1 MKQILGAAALA
12 AWSVAACAQSSV
24 TLYGRIDTGLEY
36 QSAVPTGPNASASR
50 IRVESG
56 DLGTSLWG
64 LKGVEDLGG
73 GYQALFQLEDG
84 IDTANGTSSD
94 GKAFSRYADVG
105 LSSPDYGT
113 ILLGNQ
119 LWLSNSQLWP
129 FDPLGQ
135 SNWSSASLSRG
146 RNWPIL
152 SNTATWESP
161 NWDGLNITS
170 MYALGNQPDFNAG
183 TIDPVT
189 GATVDPGRSD
199 GVSVTYTNTL
209 YELIGMFDEIRDG
222 NGAFSD
228 VFAYSRQY
236 TAGVNLFLGQF
247 KLQAVYES
255 SHANAALAGAPTEA
269 QQEWGGITYTVNPAL
284 SVIGAVYHVDTNG
297 STDGAGHATLYTLG
311 GNYNLSK
318 RTLIGFQVA
327 TIHNSSNSD
336 FGLNANYPIAGSD
349 DPLAGHSQS
358 GAYVDLQHS
367 F

>member
-1 MKQILGAAALA
+1 MKKILCATVLA
-12 AWSVAACAQSSV
+12 TCGVAAHAQSSV
-24 TLYGRIDTGLEY
+24 TLYGRIDTGVEY
-36 QSAVPTGPNASASR
+36 QSGVPSGANSSSSR
-50 IRVESG
+50 WRVESG

-64 LKGVEDLGG
+64 LKGAEDLGG
-73 GYQALFQLEDG
+73 GYQAVFQLEDG
-84 IDTANGTSSD
+84 INTADGTSSD

-105 LSSPDYGT
+105 LSSPSFGT
-113 ILLGNQ
+113 VLLGNQ

-152 SNTATWESP
+152 SNTVTWESP
-161 NWDGLNITS
+161 SWNGLNITS
-170 MYALGNQPDFNAG
+170 MYALGNQPSFNAG
-183 TIDPVT
+183 TINEAT
-189 GATVDPGRSD
+189 GATIDPGRSD
-199 GVSVTYTNTL
+199 GVSVTYTNTG

-236 TAGVNLFLGQF
+236 TAGLNLFLGQF
-247 KLQAVYES
+247 KIQAVYES
-255 SHANAALAGAPTEA
+255 SHANAALAGAPTVAE
-269 QQEWGGITYTVNPAL
+269 QEWGGLTYTVNPAFD
-284 SVIGAVYHVDTNG
+284 VIGAVYHVDTNG
-297 STDGAGHATLYTLG
+297 STGGAGHATLYTLG

-318 RTLIGFQVA
+318 RTVLGFQVA
-327 TIHNSSNSD
+327 TIRNSANSD

-349 DPLAGHSQS
+349 DPLSGHTQS
-358 GAYVDLQHS
+358 GAYLDLQHS